1 MSRTVVVTGVGVCAA
16 NGTGVPGF
24 WDAIVHGRS
33 GVGPI
38 TAFDAAQLRSRIAGE
53 VIDFAPEK
61 HVPAR
66 TLKRLARFSQ
76 LALVAALEAL
86 EQAGIA
92 EGPEREN
99 VALVI
104 GSGIGGFD
112 MLEREHETFLSK
124 GPGRFSPLTVP
135 MIIPSMAAGTLAIE
149 TACRGI
155 NLCLSTACA
164 TGAHS
169 IGTALDLIRSGRA
182 DVAVAGATESTIS
195 PFAVDGYCQLRAL
208 STRNEE
214 PQRASRPFDAD
225 RDGFVIAEGAGVL
238 VLESEEHARRRG
250 WEPLAELAGY
260 GASADGHHL
269 TAPDPEG
276 DGAVRAM
283 RAALDDAKLSPDQV
297 DVVNAHG
304 TSTPLNDVIETTAI
318 KRVFGDHA
326 ADLMI
331 HSTKSMIGHSLGASA
346 AIEAVV
352 AVQTLT
358 QGIVHPTINLECPD
372 PACDLDYVP
381 GDARKVKVRSVMSN
395 SFAFGGHNA
404 VLVFSAARRVRMP
417 SAGSLTKDRLG
428 PTRPAST
435 R

>member
-1 MSRTVVVTGVGVCAA
+1 MSRTVVVTGVGVCTA
-16 NGTGVPGF
+16 NGTGVPAF

-33 GVGPI
+33 GIGPI

-53 VIDFAPEK
+53 VTDFAPEK

-92 EGPEREN
+92 EGSEREN

-149 TACRGI
+149 TACHGI

-238 VLESEEHARRRG
+238 VLESEEHARRRSC
-250 WEPLAELAGY
+250 EPLVELAGY

-283 RAALDDAKLSPDQV
+283 RTALDDAKLSTDQV

-326 ADLMI
+326 SDLMI

-358 QGIVHPTINLECPD
+358 QGIVHPTINLECAD

-435 R
+435 P

>member
-1 MSRTVVVTGVGVCAA
+1 MSRSVVVTGVGVCAA
-16 NGTGVPGF
+16 NGTGVPAF
-24 WDAIVHGRS
+24 WDAIVHGTS
-33 GVGPI
+33 GIGPI
-38 TAFDAAQLRSRIAGE
+38 TAFDPGQLRSRIAGE
-53 VIDFAPEK
+53 VTDFAPEK

-66 TLKRLARFSQ
+66 TLERLARFSQ
-76 LALVAALEAL
+76 LALIAALEAL

-92 EGPEREN
+92 KGPERED
-99 VALVI
+99 VAIVI

-112 MLEREHETFLSK
+112 MLEREHETFLNK

-135 MIIPSMAAGTLAIE
+135 MIIPNMAAGTLAIE
-149 TACRGI
+149 TACHGI

-169 IGTALDLIRSGRA
+169 IGTALDLIRADRA
-182 DVAVAGATESTIS
+182 DVAVAGAAESTIS

-208 STRNEE
+208 STRNDE

-238 VLESEEHARRRG
+238 VLESQEHARRRG
-250 WEPLAELAGY
+250 SEPLAELAGY
-260 GASADGHHL
+260 GASSDGYHL

-283 RAALDDAKLSPDQV
+283 RAALDDAQLSTDQV

-326 ADLMI
+326 SRLMI
-331 HSTKSMIGHSLGASA
+331 HSTKSMIGHALGASS

-352 AVQTLT
+352 AVKTLN
-358 QGIVHPTINLECPD
+358 QGIVHPTVNLERPD

-381 GDARKVKVRSVMSN
+381 GDARKVKARSVMSN
-395 SFAFGGHNA
+395 AFAFGGQNA
-404 VLVFSAARRVRMP
+404 VLVFS
-417 SAGSLTKDRLG
+417 
-428 PTRPAST
+428 RPIV
-435 R
+435 

>member
-1 MSRTVVVTGVGVCAA
+1 MSRSVVVTGVGVCAA
-16 NGTGVPGF
+16 NGTGVPAF
-24 WDAIVHGRS
+24 WDAIVDGRS
-33 GVGPI
+33 GIGPI

-53 VIDFAPEK
+53 VTDFAPEK

-76 LALVAALEAL
+76 LALIAALEAL

-112 MLEREHETFLSK
+112 MLEREHETFLNK
-124 GPGRFSPLTVP
+124 GPRRFSPLTVP
-135 MIIPSMAAGTLAIE
+135 MIIPSMAAGALAIE
-149 TACRGI
+149 TTCRGI
-155 NLCLSTACA
+155 NLCVNTACA

-169 IGTALDLIRSGRA
+169 IGTALDLIRAGRA

-238 VLESEEHARRRG
+238 VLESQEHARRRG
-250 WEPLAELAGY
+250 SEPLAELAGY
-260 GASADGHHL
+260 GASADGYHL

-283 RAALDDAKLSPDQV
+283 RAALDDAQLSTDQV

-304 TSTPLNDVIETTAI
+304 TSTPLNDVIETAAI

-326 ADLMI
+326 SRLMI
-331 HSTKSMIGHSLGASA
+331 HSTKSMIGHTLGASA

-352 AVQTLT
+352 AVKTLSE
-358 QGIVHPTINLECPD
+358 GIVHPTVNLECPD

-381 GDARKVKVRSVMSN
+381 GDARKVKARSVMSN
-395 SFAFGGHNA
+395 AFAFGGHNA
-404 VLVFSAARRVRMP
+404 VLVFS
-417 SAGSLTKDRLG
+417 
-428 PTRPAST
+428 RPIM
-435 R
+435 